1 MRRWKLHT
9 GNGDSRLMIPRKMGV
24 GVHKVVAQLVQA
36 VDSALLVPKDVVV
49 IVAGEVAAERDGL
62 VVEGHRRPAIILRT
76 HSDLS
81 FQRFLG
87 LIPRQY
93 GAAQS
98 LEPSHRSNPP
108 CAKSTVQETMQD
120 TM

>member
-49 IVAGEVAAERDGL
+49 FLLMIILAKTRLDMNSMKDPSLFHYSERSLIYL
-62 VVEGHRRPAIILRT
+62 VVQGWT
-76 HSDLS
+76 TLS
-81 FQRFLG
+81 
-87 LIPRQY
+87 
-93 GAAQS
+93 
-98 LEPSHRSNPP
+98 
-108 CAKSTVQETMQD
+108 
-120 TM
+120 

>member
-49 IVAGEVAAERDGL
+49 IIAGKVAAERDGL
-62 VVEGHRRPAIILRT
+62 VVSHRRPAVVLRAYGNF
-76 HSDLS
+76 DLWLIS
-81 FQRFLG
+81 R
-87 LIPRQY
+87 LIPRLY
-93 GAAQS
+93 RTALS
-98 LEPSHRSNPP
+98 LEPSHF
-108 CAKSTVQETMQD
+108 AYLLV
-120 TM
+120 